1 MNILIEY
8 LSTVVALYF
17 IANKL
22 SDIYFFSPDWITT
35 MSSPMSST
43 TPLHICAY
51 PLSPQYGPIIRY
63 LIYPLLFCT
72 FISPLVSFLRTGPL
86 KTIFT
91 YCAIAA
97 VHQTAMAYNHSS
109 QVLDLDIFPA
119 FHVGVIAMLLGPW
132 EVWKLLIIG
141 DKNSTGRNRS
151 REGSHGGKVVVFGL
165 FLLLVWI
172 GLVSFTAAAK
182 FHPDSLPANAN
193 CQSLSLPMRSTQQA
207 AETSISS
214 TIYSRHNAGIIVIT
228 VLVTVYAIVGFSKV
242 SSARKTFAAA
252 KMATSNKVTVTD
264 SESLRTTNQEV
275 MDSSAKSH
283 TLSSRIFLITPPFL
297 ILGWSVFAELRILKG
312 LPYSEGKDAIG
323 QWGPLVAV
331 GLVLGAE
338 WIIGRAGA
346 DAEVEETVE

>member
-1 MNILIEY
+1 
-8 LSTVVALYF
+8 
-17 IANKL
+17 
-22 SDIYFFSPDWITT
+22 
-35 MSSPMSST
+35 MSST

-109 QVLDLDIFPA
+109 QVLDLDVFPA

-141 DKNSTGRNRS
+141 DKNTKSRNRS
-151 REGSHGGKVVVFGL
+151 REGSNGGKVVVFGL

-182 FHPDSLPANAN
+182 FHPDSLPANVN
-193 CQSLSLPMRSTQQA
+193 CQSFSLPMRSTQQA
-207 AETSISS
+207 SETSIPG
-214 TIYSRHNAGIIVIT
+214 TVYSRHNTGIIIIT
-228 VLVTVYAIVGFSKV
+228 VLVTVYAIVGFSTAT
-242 SSARKTFAAA
+242 SARKTFAAA
-252 KMATSNKVTVTD
+252 KIAASKATVTD

-275 MDSSAKSH
+275 MDSSTKSQ
-283 TLSSRIFLITPPFL
+283 TLSSKIFLVTPPFL
-297 ILGWSVFAELRILKG
+297 ILAWSIFAELRILKS

-323 QWGPLVAV
+323 QWGPLVAF

-338 WIIGRAGA
+338 WIIGRADA
-346 DAEVEETVE
+346 DAEVEESVE